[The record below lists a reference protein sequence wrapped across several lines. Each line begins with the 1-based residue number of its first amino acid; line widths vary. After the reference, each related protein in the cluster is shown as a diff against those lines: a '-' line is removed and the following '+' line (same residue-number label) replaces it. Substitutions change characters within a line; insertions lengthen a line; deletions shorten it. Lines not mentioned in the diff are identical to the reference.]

1 MPQKEPQMDF
11 GTFASYMMKYEDL
24 KQQYA
29 TQQQQKKKIEEE
41 AKPKQVEKTYH
52 PAKYPLSNLYDPRKR
67 YNNAFP
73 HDNFF

>member
-1 MPQKEPQMDF
+1 MPQKDPQMDF

-29 TQQQQKKKIEEE
+29 TQQQQKKKAEEE
-41 AKPKQVEKTYH
+41 AKPKPAEKTYH

-67 YNNAFP
+67 YSNAFP